1 MLFAVSP
8 IIPIYQ
14 LNGAPREVRG
24 RTADLGEAL
33 AEEEALITVETMQ
46 DQRFIVHPVG
56 GCKFIARQKTKPG
69 WNKRQQ
75 QRCAQKYQE

>member
-1 MLFAVSP
+1 MYMFFLYLSSLCDFLKSCFSQYP
-8 IIPIYQ
+8 QLYQ

-46 DQRFIVHPVG
+46 DQRWVMHRPLSSIQLAV
-56 GCKFIARQKTKPG
+56 A
-69 WNKRQQ
+69 NS
-75 QRCAQKYQE
+75 